1 MPGWSGHWAGQHV
14 DLKLTAEDGYSA
26 QRSYSLSRPVDGER
40 IELTVQ
46 RIADG
51 EVSPYLIGIAAGDE
65 IELRGPIGGWFV
77 WRPDEEARVLLV
89 GGGSGIVPLM
99 AMLRQRIVPGSADFR
114 LVYSVRSPADVYYAQ
129 ELGRL
134 ERECGWLQ
142 VALVYTRMARRR
154 PSGRPAGSARDLAP
168 TGWMPADGPR
178 VYVCGPTGFVESV
191 TTKLIEQGLSAI
203 SHPDRAVRAEQLIQ
217 KRGMMTEPTHVDGNA
232 AGGAFAEVL
241 GFDVTTATLTCGECC
256 QVEAFA
262 ESHVYHRGPGIVV
275 RCPVAET
282 SWPGWC
288 KRPPMCGSTSAAPS
302 PGVSR
307 SRRAD
312 GVP

>member
-1 MPGWSGHWAGQHV
+1 VDSEPETESAQTIGLTVPGWSGHLAGQHI

-40 IELTVQ
+40 IEFTVQ

-51 EVSPYLIGIAAGDE
+51 EVSPYLIGLLAGDE

-99 AMLRQRIVPGSADFR
+99 AMLRQRVVAGSADFR

-142 VALVYTRMARRR
+142 VALVYTRMAA
-154 PSGRPAGSARDLAP
+154 PETAQPPGRVGSADLAP
-168 TGWMPADGPR
+168 AGWTPDHGTR

-191 TTKLIEQGLSAI
+191 TAKLIEQGHHPSAI
-203 SHPDRAVRAEQLIQ
+203 R
-217 KRGMMTEPTHVDGNA
+217 TER
-232 AGGAFAEVL
+232 F
-241 GFDVTTATLTCGECC
+241 
-256 QVEAFA
+256 
-262 ESHVYHRGPGIVV
+262 GP
-275 RCPVAET
+275 
-282 SWPGWC
+282 SN
-288 KRPPMCGSTSAAPS
+288 
-302 PGVSR
+302 
-307 SRRAD
+307 
-312 GVP
+312 

>member
-1 MPGWSGHWAGQHV
+1 VNVCEPKLRWRVARVVDSEPETESAQTIGLSVPGWGGHLAGQHI

-51 EVSPYLIGIAAGDE
+51 EVSPYLTGLAAGDE

-77 WRPDEEARVLLV
+77 WRPDEEAPVLLV

-99 AMLRQRIVPGSADFR
+99 AMLRQRVVAGSADFR

-142 VALVYTRMARRR
+142 VALVYTRTATPQTAR
-154 PSGRPAGSARDLAP
+154 PPGRVRYGDLAS
-168 TGWMPADGPR
+168 TECM
-178 VYVCGPTGFVESV
+178 
-191 TTKLIEQGLSAI
+191 
-203 SHPDRAVRAEQLIQ
+203 PDRARA
-217 KRGMMTEPTHVDGNA
+217 
-232 AGGAFAEVL
+232 
-241 GFDVTTATLTCGECC
+241 
-256 QVEAFA
+256 
-262 ESHVYHRGPGIVV
+262 
-275 RCPVAET
+275 
-282 SWPGWC
+282 
-288 KRPPMCGSTSAAPS
+288 STSAVQRDS
-302 PGVSR
+302 SNR
-307 SRRAD
+307 
-312 GVP
+312 